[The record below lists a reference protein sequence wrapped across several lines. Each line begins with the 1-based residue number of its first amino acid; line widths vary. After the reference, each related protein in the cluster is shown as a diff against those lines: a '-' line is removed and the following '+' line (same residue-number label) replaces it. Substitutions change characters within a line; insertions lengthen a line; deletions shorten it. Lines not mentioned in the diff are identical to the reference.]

1 MSYITDSYALSG
13 ETLVKQF
20 KKRNM
25 EAFYCATKEEAKE
38 KILSMIPNGSSVTWG
53 GTESMEEACI
63 CILRM
68 VCLST
73 IILKCRKSKKIFR
86 IRWQNV
92 IRLQ

>member
-38 KILSMIPNGSSVTWG
+38 KILSMIPNGFFCHLGWY
-53 GTESMEEACI
+53 
-63 CILRM
+63 
-68 VCLST
+68 
-73 IILKCRKSKKIFR
+73 R
-86 IRWQNV
+86 IYGRS
-92 IRLQ
+92 RCM